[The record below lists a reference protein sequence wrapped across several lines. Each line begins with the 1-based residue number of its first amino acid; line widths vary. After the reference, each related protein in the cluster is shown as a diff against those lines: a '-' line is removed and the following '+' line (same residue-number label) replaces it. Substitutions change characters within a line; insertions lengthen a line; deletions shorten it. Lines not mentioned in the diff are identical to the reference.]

1 MSRNNRVAAL
11 GLLAVLLWGAPSA
24 VGQTAAEV
32 ERWFRQELARAATP
46 LAGLKNIQLTYRV
59 EKPSE
64 LTAAE
69 LAEVQREIAGKP
81 DHPKRM
87 IAERSERRLRDGDET
102 ERYTLYLRSPDEWR
116 VGHDYLGTKYFDC
129 AAVPGLVW
137 GFSNGQLTLLD
148 PAGGFPPA
156 RDYRELG
163 ITPKNDVAR
172 LRFGGLDLAHRW
184 GLQITSASP
193 QDGRWRLLRARD
205 DAKDQSYFLF
215 SLTQAELARTRFPLG
230 DLTKTE
236 VRDYA
241 RKLGLPV
248 AEKPESQEICFVPD
262 RDYAGYVER
271 HAAAAELSPG
281 AVVDA
286 QGTTLA
292 THAGVHRFTVGQRRG
307 LGIGDGVARWVT
319 RIDGT
324 TGTVHVGDQ
333 RALACRGLVAEQV
346 RWAAGTPALDGD
358 GPVRVRIRHRHVP
371 VAARLTHTGN
381 DRVEAWFEEPASAVT
396 PGQAAVFY
404 RGDEVLGG
412 GWIAEA
418 L

>member
-193 QDGRWRLLRARD
+193 QDGRWRLLASNDVGVELEFIVEWPAEVGRGFVRSVRPIKLSPNNGAVSNSEFDGWTFRRELGDWTAEKEHRTLNGRRLSATVLESVHVITDAQVTELLAPPAINGTDPVRGPVTVSSVFDYRPAEQKMTVIRDGSTLVEPLRAQGPGGPDSRYVSWLGWGVL
-205 DAKDQSYFLF
+205 AVLVALFLF
-215 SLTQAELARTRFPLG
+215 VRLRGRT
-230 DLTKTE
+230 
-236 VRDYA
+236 
-241 RKLGLPV
+241 
-248 AEKPESQEICFVPD
+248 
-262 RDYAGYVER
+262 
-271 HAAAAELSPG
+271 
-281 AVVDA
+281 
-286 QGTTLA
+286 
-292 THAGVHRFTVGQRRG
+292 
-307 LGIGDGVARWVT
+307 IG
-319 RIDGT
+319 
-324 TGTVHVGDQ
+324 
-333 RALACRGLVAEQV
+333 
-346 RWAAGTPALDGD
+346 
-358 GPVRVRIRHRHVP
+358 
-371 VAARLTHTGN
+371 
-381 DRVEAWFEEPASAVT
+381 
-396 PGQAAVFY
+396 
-404 RGDEVLGG
+404 
-412 GWIAEA
+412 
-418 L
+418 